1 MTQQEFA
8 ARIEALVM
16 AGREAS
22 LPDEAMAAALQDAAD
37 ALEEGLS

>member
-16 AGREAS
+16 AGREAG
-22 LPDEAMAAALQDAAD
+22 LPDEAMAAELQEAAD
-37 ALEEGLS
+37 AVVEGLS